1 MVCYEEGD
9 ISVGPGVA
17 VVARYVHT
25 VAVWVV
31 RKAHMAVKTERR
43 LRGRP
48 PDARC
53 IRNVADLDTC
63 MASVQVAA

>member
-1 MVCYEEGD
+1 MVCHGGGD
-9 ISVGPGVA
+9 IRVDPGA
-17 VVARYVHT
+17 AMVARYVHT
-25 VAVWVV
+25 VAVRAV

>member
-1 MVCYEEGD
+1 MVRYEGGD
-9 ISVGPGVA
+9 IRVDPGAAIVVG
-17 VVARYVHT
+17 YVHT
-25 VAVWVV
+25 VAVRAV
-31 RKAHMAVKTERR
+31 RKAHMAVNTERR

-63 MASVQVAA
+63 MASVHVAA

>member
-1 MVCYEEGD
+1 MD
-9 ISVGPGVA
+9 PGAAIVA
-17 VVARYVHT
+17 GYVHK
-25 VAVWVV
+25 VAICVV